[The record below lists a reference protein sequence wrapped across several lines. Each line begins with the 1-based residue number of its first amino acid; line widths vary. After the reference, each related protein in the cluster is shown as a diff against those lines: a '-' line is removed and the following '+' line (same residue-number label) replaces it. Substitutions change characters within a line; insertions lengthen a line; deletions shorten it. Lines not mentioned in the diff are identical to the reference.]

1 MSFGY
6 RLLGFGAFPSRGAA
20 PFNTGLIGNSL
31 LLNGSDE
38 SLDKTFGSAP
48 GSQSGKRYIWATWV
62 QPFVDTSGTPHAI
75 ASTAGKP
82 KPS

>member
-31 LLNGSDE
+31 LMNGSDE

-48 GSQSGKRYIWATWV
+48 GSQSGKR
-62 QPFVDTSGTPHAI
+62 
-75 ASTAGKP
+75 
-82 KPS
+82 